1 MCTEMENR
9 PQLQG
14 QRLRELRKQ
23 KGLSAEKLAR
33 LSDVST
39 RQIWRLEGNTRPNS
53 AAITVARV
61 AEALDTTLEYLLGMT
76 NSPSVPL
83 VFQQEARREIDR

>member
-1 MCTEMENR
+1 MMNAETGNTQ

-14 QRLRELRKQ
+14 HRLRKLRKD

-39 RQIWRLEGNTRPNS
+39 RQIWRLEGDTRPNS

-61 AEALDTTLEYLLGMT
+61 AQALETSLEYLLGMT
-76 NSPSVPL
+76 DDPQLLSPS
-83 VFQQEARREIDR
+83 DR

>member
-1 MCTEMENR
+1 MDAETRNNQ

-14 QRLRELRKQ
+14 HRLRKLRKE

-39 RQIWRLEGNTRPNS
+39 RQIWRLEGDTRPNS

-61 AEALDTTLEYLLGMT
+61 AQALETSLEYLLGMT
-76 NSPSVPL
+76 DNSHPPAQSDLRDVIHA
-83 VFQQEARREIDR
+83 E